1 MERRGEYYCS
11 LQRRQA
17 VGAGCVDS
25 TRFRPQESARV
36 GLTVGLTACTR
47 HGANLALAPI
57 PGGPLAV
64 RITEVSTLKL
74 RFSMA
79 TPMADAIHYMPERN
93 LLLVQITSDDG
104 LVGLGECA
112 AYGGSLDSME
122 RVVLDDLQPSLIGED
137 PFRVERLWS
146 RMARRS
152 HQRGTTGMLMQ
163 AISGVDIALWDL
175 IGQATHTPLYR
186 LLGAYRDTLEAYA
199 SAGFYAGGKGLA
211 ELAEEVGGYAE
222 RGFRTVKMKVGRNPE
237 VMLNPLPDMWA
248 PDYATV
254 TLDEDVERVRAARAA
269 IGPDVRLAIDAN
281 NAWTPSVAIQFMRR
295 VTDQNIYWL
304 EEPVATDDVAGSA
317 EVAHALD
324 VPVAGYETAT
334 GLASFRELI
343 ARRAVDIVQPDVI
356 WTGGITVCRK
366 VAALAQAYSLPVVP
380 HVFSSAVAAMA
391 NMHFIA
397 SLPNGGLLEF
407 DQNPNSLRSELFEE
421 PIEVDSNGNVRLPE
435 RPGLGVS
442 LNQAS
447 VDRYRIP

>member
-1 MERRGEYYCS
+1 MRSWAIPRAAPSQSDQG
-11 LQRRQA
+11 
-17 VGAGCVDS
+17 
-25 TRFRPQESARV
+25 
-36 GLTVGLTACTR
+36 
-47 HGANLALAPI
+47 GANP
-57 PGGPLAV
+57 V

-74 RFSMA
+74 RYPMA

-93 LLLVQITSDDG
+93 LLLVQITTDDG

-112 AYGGSLDSME
+112 AYGGSLDS
-122 RVVLDDLQPSLIGED
+122 
-137 PFRVERLWS
+137 
-146 RMARRS
+146 MARRS

-175 IGQATHTPLYR
+175 IGQATRTPLYR
-186 LLGAYRDTLEAYA
+186 LLGGYRDTLDAYA
-199 SAGFYAGGKGLA
+199 SAGFYAGGKGVTQ
-211 ELAEEVGGYAE
+211 LAEEVGGYAE
-222 RGFRTVKMKVGRNPE
+222 RGFRTVKMKVGGNPE

-248 PDYATV
+248 PDYATA
-254 TLDEDVERVRAARAA
+254 TLDEDMERVRTARAA

-281 NAWTPSVAIQFMRR
+281 NAWTPAVAIQFMRR
-295 VTDQNIYWL
+295 VADQNIYWL

-334 GLASFRELI
+334 GLASFRDLI
-343 ARRAVDIVQPDVI
+343 AQRAVDIVQPDVI

-366 VAALAQAYSLPVVP
+366 VAALAEAYRLPVVP

-407 DQNPNSLRSELFEE
+407 DQNPNILRSELFEE
-421 PIEVDSNGNVRLPE
+421 AIDVGSDGMVRLPE
-435 RPGLGVS
+435 RPGLGVT
-442 LNQAS
+442 LNQAT
-447 VDRYRIP
+447 VDR

>member
-1 MERRGEYYCS
+1 MRRGV
-11 LQRRQA
+11 R
-17 VGAGCVDS
+17 
-25 TRFRPQESARV
+25 
-36 GLTVGLTACTR
+36 
-47 HGANLALAPI
+47 LALASI
-57 PGGPLAV
+57 WGGSFVV

-74 RFSMA
+74 RFSMT

-93 LLLVQITSDDG
+93 LLLVQITTDDG

-137 PFRVERLWS
+137 PFQVERLWS

-175 IGQATHTPLYR
+175 IGQATRTPLYR
-186 LLGAYRDTLEAYA
+186 LLGGYRDTLEAYA

-254 TLDEDVERVRAARAA
+254 SLDEDVERVRAARAA

-295 VTDQNIYWL
+295 VVDQNIYWL
-304 EEPVATDDVAGSA
+304 EEPVATDDLAGSA
-317 EVAHALD
+317 EVARSLD
-324 VPVAGYETAT
+324 MPVAGYETAT
-334 GLASFRELI
+334 GLASFRDLI
-343 ARRAVDIVQPDVI
+343 AQRAVDIVQPDVI

-366 VAALAQAYSLPVVP
+366 VAALAQAYGLPVVP

-407 DQNPNSLRSELFEE
+407 DQNPNVLRSELFEE
-421 PIEVDSNGNVRLPE
+421 AIEVGSDGMVRLPE

-442 LNQAS
+442 LNQAI
-447 VDRYRIP
+447 VDRYRLA